1 MEIKAPKGLVTPEI
15 VAAIM
20 AAVQMMT
27 KNKVV
32 AIRIRRSSNEWSLS
46 ARGGRR

>member
-1 MEIKAPKGLVTPEI
+1 MEIKAPKGIVTPEI

-32 AIRIRRSSNEWSLS
+32 AVRIRRASNEWSLS

>member
-1 MEIKAPKGLVTPEI
+1 MKIEVKKGEVTPEI

-20 AAVQMMT
+20 AAVQMMA
-27 KNKVV
+27 KYKVV
-32 AIRIRRSSNEWSLS
+32 AVRIRRSSNDWSLS